1 MIIENVV
8 QLDGVS
14 KRFGAQTAVDNL
26 DLVVPAGTIF
36 GFIGPNG
43 SGKTTSLRMILRIY
57 QPDSGQVNVLGA
69 SQGQCADERV
79 GYLPEERGLY
89 RRMTVRQ
96 LLRYFARLK
105 GVRSPDAVI
114 SEQLQKL
121 GASEWEHK
129 RIEQLSK
136 GMAQKIQ
143 FIVAIIARPQLVVLD
158 EPFSGLDPV
167 NMEILR
173 DAVLELRQQ
182 GTTVIF
188 STHDME
194 IAERMCDRIFM
205 IYRGRKVLD
214 GTVDSIKSGYGSNA
228 LRVRMAEGAVVPAS
242 IDGVVEQRVAG
253 RFTELQLA
261 SSSDR
266 PRVLAAL
273 TAAGDVEHFETIRP
287 SLHDIFVRIANR

>member
-1 MIIENVV
+1 M
-8 QLDGVS
+8 
-14 KRFGAQTAVDNL
+14 
-26 DLVVPAGTIF
+26 PAGTIF